1 MKFAR
6 SLILTMALGTLA
18 GVAAADTADPAIGV
32 KGGTGSLPWNG
43 GVTEFCSA
51 TCNLTLPSP
60 TQPYFNNTGG
70 IIASFIFQ
78 WDRPQG
84 SFTLLNNPSLGFL
97 NAQLVFP
104 TNFNPNA
111 PEVILNLV
119 GFTIGTSPSCDE
131 EEEGDDCKHPPAS
144 EFALE
149 IDGGVGNLTVTSSE
163 TLAPVPEPG
172 TLTLLGFGLGGAI
185 LRRLRRD
192 KAVS

>member
-6 SLILTMALGTLA
+6 TLILTVVMGTLT

-32 KGGTGSLPWNG
+32 KGGTGSAPWNG
-43 GVTEFCSA
+43 GVTQFCSA

-60 TQPYFNNTGG
+60 TQPYFNNTGD

-104 TNFNPNA
+104 TDFNPNA

-119 GFTIGTSPSCDE
+119 GVTIGTSPSCE
-131 EEEGDDCKHPPAS
+131 EEEDDCTHPPAS
-144 EFALE
+144 EFTLV
-149 IDGGVGNLTVTSSE
+149 INGGVGNLTVTSSS